1 MIFLGLMVTVMLI
14 FLVLGF
20 IILYNKLHMVENI
33 TLLLLDSIA
42 PEYIERID
50 MGELKIRGF
59 IGLDWLKALRGD

>member
-1 MIFLGLMVTVMLI
+1 MI
-14 FLVLGF
+14 
-20 IILYNKLHMVENI
+20 ENI
-33 TLLLLDSIA
+33 VLLLLDSIA